1 MTNDGD
7 LANAVTHPRYGVP
20 KTYQVLVSK
29 RLRPSDIAPLTEGIE
44 LDDGPARASS
54 ARIVTSAKDRCVVE
68 LVLTEGRKR
77 EIRRMF
83 EAIGIPVSSLVRVRI
98 GTISDRNLS
107 PGTYRALSLE
117 EVRSLYQIAYAGKG
131 ADD

>member
-1 MTNDGD
+1 MILSLILGAFKLTCRSLQARQRWPIVGPN
-7 LANAVTHPRYGVP
+7 L
-20 KTYQVLVSK
+20 
-29 RLRPSDIAPLTEGIE
+29 PSDIAPLTEGIE

-83 EAIGIPVSSLVRVRI
+83 EAIGIQGRVSS
-98 GTISDRNLS
+98 
-107 PGTYRALSLE
+107 
-117 EVRSLYQIAYAGKG
+117 
-131 ADD
+131 